1 MAAYSAVT
9 PGSWAVK
16 VPVLA
21 RSRYLTGGRVAAR
34 PGSRAVA
41 LPAQRGEG
49 VVEDAEAFGQERLAD
64 HHRGQE
70 AEHVPEGPAGQ
81 DQQAGLVAGPGHGRR
96 GGRVGLDPAGLHQLD
111 GQHGPA
117 PADIADG
124 RNVLGRLP

>member
-16 VPVLA
+16 VPVLVLY
-21 RSRYLTGGRVAAR
+21 RYLTGGRVAAR
-34 PGSRAVA
+34 PGDPVGA
-41 LPAQRGEG
+41 LPAQGGEG
-49 VVEDAEAFGQERLAD
+49 IVEDAKAFAEERLAD

-81 DQQAGLVAGPGHGRR
+81 DQQAGLVAGLGHGRR
-96 GGRVGLDPAGLHQLD
+96 GGWVGLDAAGLHQLD
-111 GQHGPA
+111 GQHGSA

-124 RNVLGRLP
+124 RSVLGRLP